1 MGTFARLRE
10 STEIVDQTALVKL
23 VKTPRRLVSGLDA
36 LVSGVFVWSTKV
48 LRAPLRPVRP
58 HLTGLRFPS
67 VWKRADSHTE
77 FVWSALTKAL
87 GQTKTVWSDLTKA
100 LVKLTKALVSVDQQ
114 ETTADQ
120 AARGVVRLGQRL

>member
-1 MGTFARLRE
+1 MGTFARGEE

-48 LRAPLRPVRP
+48 LRASFRPVRP
-58 HLTGLRFPS
+58 QLTGLRFPS
-67 VWKRADSHTE
+67 VWKRARAHTE
-77 FVWSALTKAL
+77 NVWSALTKAL
-87 GQTKTVWSDLTKA
+87 GQTKTVWSALTKA

>member
-1 MGTFARLRE
+1 MGTFARLQE
-10 STEIVDQTALVKL
+10 STEIVDQTALVKR
-23 VKTPRRLVSGLDA
+23 VRTPRRLVSGLDA

-48 LRAPLRPVRP
+48 LRASLRPVSP

-67 VWKRADSHTE
+67 VWKRARAHTE
-77 FVWSALTKAL
+77 NVWSALTKAL

-120 AARGVVRLGQRL
+120 AA